1 MIAPWDGDRINLK
14 IATWNLARV
23 LPKQAARTAKIV
35 GWLDRVDADVWVL
48 TETHNSVS
56 PGPGYSAV
64 STGYPDRPGEPASG
78 GRRSG
83 RGCPS
88 NRSRRHGTRLARWP
102 RSCSHRTALH
112 WSST

>member
-48 TETHNSVS
+48 TETHDSVS
-56 PGPGYSAV
+56 PGLGYSAV
-64 STGYPDRPGEPASG
+64 STWHPDRPG
-78 GRRSG
+78 
-83 RGCPS
+83 
-88 NRSRRHGTRLARWP
+88 
-102 RSCSHRTALH
+102 
-112 WSST
+112 

>member
-48 TETHNSVS
+48 TENTADQLARTSRRRHSLLVTRRS
-56 PGPGYSAV
+56 RAADV
-64 STGYPDRPGEPASG
+64 RLRPGDGQPRRPLSSGWKSVRLAGREESGRPAS
-78 GRRSG
+78 
-83 RGCPS
+83 
-88 NRSRRHGTRLARWP
+88 T
-102 RSCSHRTALH
+102 
-112 WSST
+112 SSAGH